1 VFFRNISKFSDWKLG
16 FVSRVFAC
24 KGHRTRALMENIFG
38 FVEPYQNVCG
48 IRAEFES
55 PVRVADTEET
65 KLLMIL
71 DQEGV
76 VFHCLATVDMY
87 LFRRSILMMRQMF
100 RSLYE
105 REIYDIKR
113 SAEYLLGENKH
124 SSGSSAYW

>member
-1 VFFRNISKFSDWKLG
+1 M
-16 FVSRVFAC
+16 
-24 KGHRTRALMENIFG
+24 GHRKRALMENIFG

-55 PVRVADTEET
+55 PVRAADTEET

-76 VFHCLATVDMY
+76 VVFHCLATVDMY
-87 LFRRSILMMRQMF
+87 LFRLSIRVLRQMF

-105 REIYDIKR
+105 RESYDI
-113 SAEYLLGENKH
+113 SSEYLLEKTKD
-124 SSGSSAYW
+124 S